1 MIRNDQIQSA
11 LVAYAKANANM
22 IAELDAGA
30 TEIREHQWQGTQ
42 FTYPNIRVRMLD
54 NTQLGRGGCNHSQIR
69 FSFLVFSEE
78 ASSLEANRISGI
90 INSELHDKSFSY
102 QSIGFSLWT
111 TNLIPAIRQD
121 ARTWRSEVVMEGIAS
136 G

>member
-1 MIRNDQIQSA
+1 MLRNDQIQTA
-11 LVAYAKANANM
+11 LVAYVKANVN
-22 IAELDAGA
+22 IVAELDAGA
-30 TEIREHQWQGTQ
+30 DEIREHQWQGTE
-42 FTYPNIRVRMLD
+42 FDYPNIRVKMID
-54 NTQLGRGGCNHSQIR
+54 NVPLLRNCNHSTIIY
-69 FSFLVFSEE
+69 SLLVFSED

-90 INSELHDKSFSY
+90 INTELHNKSFEF